1 VTGSVAPGLAA
12 GWRVAA
18 ALVLALFA
26 AAATVFASQQAIWID
41 ETTQLFGL
49 TLPFGTQLDWLS
61 GARQIVSG
69 VPPDRAAPMS
79 YWLGGIWATLF
90 GLGEMQMRLFGIAC
104 MLTGAPAIWMAGR
117 RLGGPAGALFA
128 LAAIYLAPGMIV
140 QAGEIR
146 SYPLFFALSAW
157 ATWAL
162 VEVLSRRPVSYRHL
176 ALLALFLTLANYT
189 HFFGLVLSGFLGA
202 VLIAAFVIARRP
214 VVPVL
219 LAALAALIASA
230 GVLPFVMGALAVTGD
245 GAVVTTTPA
254 EALRDTARLVFRLAL
269 HGSALVWLPVAGLA
283 LLALA
288 ALALRAL
295 ICQIGARSKGTR
307 IGLALLALLALA
319 LLVLPLLKLRIAGLD
334 VLAPHYN
341 LWMVPVAMLFLA
353 GAFRRGPSP
362 WATGPALVLI
372 ATQLAGGALLLRHA
386 PLYTHGP
393 GEWLAGLIDSPDETL
408 VIYES
413 NGPWTQAYFP
423 VQALQGGQ
431 VFQVLADPLA
441 PARQITPEGFRP
453 LPEGFDPAGFKR
465 VLMVRTRTLSSMDLA
480 RLLKT
485 RDASCGIAAMAPPPE
500 LGTGP
505 STDRSYCAFAAARVT
520 DIRPAE

>member
-1 VTGSVAPGLAA
+1 MASVAT

-26 AAATVFASQQAIWID
+26 AAAIAFARHQAIWID

-49 TLPFGTQLDWLS
+49 TLPFGQQLDWLS
-61 GARQIVSG
+61 GAVQIASG

-79 YWLGGIWATLF
+79 YWLGGIWAALF
-90 GLGEMQMRLFGIAC
+90 GLGEMQMRLFGILC
-104 MLTGAPAIWMAGR
+104 MLAGAPAIWMAGL
-117 RLGGPAGALFA
+117 RLAGPAGALFA

-146 SYPLFFALSAW
+146 SYPLFFAFSAW
-157 ATWAL
+157 ATWAF
-162 VEVLSRRPVSYRHL
+162 VEVLHRRPVSPRHL

-189 HFFGLVLSGFLGA
+189 HFFGLVLSGFLGV
-202 VLIAAFVIARRP
+202 VLIAAFVLTRRS

-219 LAALAALIASA
+219 LAALVALVASA
-230 GVLPFVMGALAVTGD
+230 GVVPFVMGALAVTGE
-245 GAVVTTTPA
+245 GAVVTTTPV

-295 ICQIGARSKGTR
+295 LCQIRTQQR
-307 IGLALLALLALA
+307 FGLALLAVLGLAP
-319 LLVLPLLKLRIAGLD
+319 LVLPLLKLRIAGLD

-362 WATGPALVLI
+362 WATVPALVLI

-393 GEWLAGLIDSPDETL
+393 GEWLAGLIDSPEKTL
-408 VIYES
+408 VIHAS
-413 NGPWTQAYFP
+413 DGPWAQAYFP
-423 VQALQGGQ
+423 VQALQQGL
-431 VFQVLADPLA
+431 VFQMLQDPQGEG
-441 PARQITPEGFRP
+441 RHITPTGFRR
-453 LPEGFDPAGFKR
+453 LPNGFDPSAFDR
-465 VLMVRTRTLSSMDLA
+465 ILMVRTRTMSSMDIA
-480 RLLKT
+480 ALLNGNT
-485 RDASCGIAAMAPPPE
+485 YCGIPAMAPLPE
-500 LGTGP
+500 LGAIPATQKA
-505 STDRSYCAFAAARVT
+505 YCAFASAIVT
-520 DIRPAE
+520 DFRLRE